1 MQTLFALRSPEST
14 VSISDSNNGSRK
26 LCKVFSIL
34 SLVNPVDL
42 PITVPLVGI
51 DKYSDCN
58 LGIQEEPRGINYL
71 PLLV

>member
-1 MQTLFALRSPEST
+1 M
-14 VSISDSNNGSRK
+14 
-26 LCKVFSIL
+26 CKVFSIL